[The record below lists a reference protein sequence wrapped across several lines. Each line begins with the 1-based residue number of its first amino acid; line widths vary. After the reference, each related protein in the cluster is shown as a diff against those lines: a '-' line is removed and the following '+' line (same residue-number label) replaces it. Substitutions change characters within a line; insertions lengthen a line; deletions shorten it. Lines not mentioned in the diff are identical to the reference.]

1 MTLTHL
7 LDRAKEER
15 QHAVAYVDEGVGQV
29 FWPSLCP
36 DVLSE
41 QRFLR
46 SCGRNVAALAPA
58 RGERSSVRV
67 RDRLADSQTD
77 GLEFAKPLWRLVNRI
92 AALCRLSIWEA
103 YGKTATPILGDVFLD
118 CSRGRPRFCRRSQD
132 WVRCPTGATG
142 NGLAVTARSCLLVP
156 DLATYSKAAGPSK
169 KPTALPF
176 PPDDAGL
183 G

>member
-36 DVLSE
+36 DVLSG

-67 RDRLADSQTD
+67 RETTDSLILKLMVLNLLSPCGDSSIALRHCADSRFGKHTGRRQRRSWAMC
-77 GLEFAKPLWRLVNRI
+77 F
-92 AALCRLSIWEA
+92 SIVR
-103 YGKTATPILGDVFLD
+103 LGDHAFAGDLRTG
-118 CSRGRPRFCRRSQD
+118 SGARPGQPLMD
-132 WVRCPTGATG
+132 
-142 NGLAVTARSCLLVP
+142 
-156 DLATYSKAAGPSK
+156 
-169 KPTALPF
+169 
-176 PPDDAGL
+176 
-183 G
+183 